1 MVRNGISLYT
11 AIRQNHEDDAFWER
25 DMIVNP
31 PGFFDKEHDVMMT
44 EVELANWEGEGGQE
58 YRPRPRVRVPV
69 KIRRRV
75 ISEDL
80 TNYEDECYDCD

>member
-1 MVRNGISLYT
+1 MFSYS
-11 AIRQNHEDDAFWER
+11 EDELP
-25 DMIVNP
+25 VNP

-58 YRPRPRVRVPV
+58 YRPRPRVRVPT

-75 ISEDL
+75 ISED
-80 TNYEDECYDCD
+80 TTHYEDEGYDCD